1 MNWVE
6 WPHTVPRLG
15 FARKPLVRQRS
26 PLAAGGRLSGGS
38 PEYPDPDAPI
48 GMARMGK
55 ESVAVTD
62 VRDDGCGDGEP
73 LPPAQEAA

>member
-1 MNWVE
+1 
-6 WPHTVPRLG
+6 
-15 FARKPLVRQRS
+15 
-26 PLAAGGRLSGGS
+26 
-38 PEYPDPDAPI
+38 
-48 GMARMGK
+48 MGK